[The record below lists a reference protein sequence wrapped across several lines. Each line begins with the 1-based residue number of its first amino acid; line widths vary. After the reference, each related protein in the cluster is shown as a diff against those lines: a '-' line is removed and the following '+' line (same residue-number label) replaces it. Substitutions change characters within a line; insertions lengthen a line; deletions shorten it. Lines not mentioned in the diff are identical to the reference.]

1 MKTERWV
8 LLSFYLLRIPWNQTN
23 ESHVLWPAEGR
34 GGGWMKSTRLSSQR
48 RRLTYGQSGITA
60 QEGGEDV
67 GTEADVMKGAQDEM

>member
-1 MKTERWV
+1 
-8 LLSFYLLRIPWNQTN
+8 
-23 ESHVLWPAEGR
+23 
-34 GGGWMKSTRLSSQR
+34 MKSTSLSSQR